1 MYSKYTIR
9 DLLIKS
15 RSIALLKSVK
25 EYPSGKFKHLD
36 HSIIVDEE
44 GFTALRIKLE
54 RSYKGSK
61 IKEIVYENEYL

>member
-1 MYSKYTIR
+1 MYKQFTAK
-9 DLLIKS
+9 DLMNKA
-15 RSIALLKSVK
+15 RSVALLKSVK

-61 IKEIVYENEYL
+61 IKEVVYENEYL